1 MLTLSADQRRDLEEA
16 MHQLLAPLEYASLDE
31 WRAAVNQ
38 ILKRAF
44 SADAALFM
52 VPTSEGYNSYSESF
66 GRPITEE
73 YPLRVHSLDN
83 LFPVYERAAMLGAY
97 TRRALWG
104 DKLKDYHQSAYYN
117 ELVRPNGAASIIAF
131 CVPTEETIEEDT
143 VGHLL
148 VSREEDRNPYGADE
162 LATFRLLL
170 PAFRSGLV
178 AWQRFHVRRDAL
190 LRTIDALG
198 AATWCCN
205 EAGVVVH
212 QTPAMTTLLASD
224 PEEDTIRAHLQRV
237 ARRMAQLGQQDDPG
251 DGLSVSVDGMVQT
264 RLARYRVRGAR
275 AGKTL
280 ADAGAPV
287 LVIADRDPAPLVALE
302 EVQEQFNLT
311 PREAEVAR
319 LLARRKTNK
328 EIAEALCISP
338 HTARHHTEAVLD
350 KLDIYS
356 RRKVAARLKEV
367 RCIRK

>member
-1 MLTLSADQRRDLEEA
+1 MMLTLSADQRRGLEEA

-83 LFPVYERAAMLGAY
+83 LVPVYERAATLGTY
-97 TRRALWG
+97 TRRTLWG
-104 DKLKDYHQSAYYN
+104 DKLEDYHQSAYYN
-117 ELVRPNGAASIIAF
+117 ELVRPHGAASVIAF
-131 CVPTEETIEEDT
+131 CVPMEETIEENT
-143 VGHLL
+143 VGHIV
-148 VSREEDRNPYGADE
+148 VSRKENRNPYGTDE
-162 LATFRLLL
+162 LARFRLLF
-170 PAFRSGLV
+170 PAFRSGL
-178 AWQRFHVRRDAL
+178 ATWLQFHTRREAL

-198 AATWCCN
+198 AAIWCCD
-205 EAGVVVH
+205 ATGSIVH
-212 QTPAMTTLLASD
+212 QTPAMTKLLASD
-224 PEEDTIRAHLQRV
+224 PEENTIRAHLQRV
-237 ARRMAQLGQQDDPG
+237 ARRMARLGQQDDPG
-251 DGLSVSVDGMVQT
+251 DGLSVSVDRMVQT
-264 RLARYRVRGAR
+264 RLASYRVRGAR

-302 EVQEQFNLT
+302 KVQEQFNLT
-311 PREAEVAR
+311 PREVEVTQ
-319 LLARRKTNK
+319 LLAQRKTNR
-328 EIAEALCISP
+328 EVAEALCISP

-350 KLDIYS
+350 KLNLHS
-356 RRKVAARLKEV
+356 RTDV
-367 RCIRK
+367 RDRIHESIQA